1 MNSST
6 IVSRIYLTNS
16 NGLRRLF
23 QLQKI
28 SLTGIDND
36 IYSTIDACP
45 NVCEIW
51 KVIERGKAIV
61 NSPPPTYDQESEM
74 VVEVDTLLKEN
85 DIDKLMALIS
95 LSFKKIYKPTD
106 NNFRTSSNTSRANQD
121 NTLRINGGIDEE
133 LEAHYLYMA
142 QIQEVTTDAA
152 DNSGPIFDAESLQ
165 KSINVTYL
173 DEQGDTNIPTDSLDM
188 SNNGG
193 EVDHDEYDDL
203 ARERDLLAF
212 LIDKLK
218 CEIDENKNHNK
229 PLELSNKTLVD
240 KLYHD
245 VIYASNVEID
255 CAKAKGV
262 IPTTSVSRPQL
273 KSNQLEDRV
282 MHNNSKGRKQQVEDH
297 HRNFKFSNNKTSVTA
312 CNDSFIA
319 KTLNVNF
326 VCVACGKYLVEIIL
340 FIVDSG
346 CSKQMMGNLKLLSN
360 FVEKIPG
367 TMKFGDDQIAPILGY
382 GDLIWKLL
390 FGSLHVTFVI

>member
-61 NSPPPTYDQESEM
+61 NSPPPTYDQESKM
-74 VVEVDTLLKEN
+74 VVEDDALLKEN

-95 LSFKKIYKPTD
+95 LLFKKNKPTD

-121 NTLRINGGIDEE
+121 NTLRINEGI
-133 LEAHYLYMA
+133 
-142 QIQEVTTDAA
+142 
-152 DNSGPIFDAESLQ
+152 
-165 KSINVTYL
+165 

-193 EVDHDEYDDL
+193 EADHDEYDDL
-203 ARERDLLAF
+203 ARERDLLAS

-218 CEIDENKNHNK
+218 YEIDENKNHNK

-245 VIYASNVEID
+245 VSYTSKVEID
-255 CAKAKGV
+255 CAKAKDSLAKKDFSKSKSVDINNVSKYFSKPVTTQILPQNVKSILKNTNVIAPRMYKVHTKPNQTRTPQLPQEIRKTNKRVSFSTGV

-282 MHNNSKGRKQQVEDH
+282 MHNNSEGRKQQV
-297 HRNFKFSNNKTSVTA
+297 R
-312 CNDSFIA
+312 
-319 KTLNVNF
+319 
-326 VCVACGKYLVEIIL
+326 
-340 FIVDSG
+340 
-346 CSKQMMGNLKLLSN
+346 
-360 FVEKIPG
+360 IP
-367 TMKFGDDQIAPILGY
+367 P
-382 GDLIWKLL
+382 
-390 FGSLHVTFVI
+390 